1 MATERIKRPQD
12 EGDISPEQLARINR
26 ALADSAAG
34 RVYDN
39 LTTEA
44 LERFVAL
51 GDVEAQAL
59 LAEPD
64 ALRHWFS
71 RHAV

>member
-1 MATERIKRPQD
+1 MAMERAHEPRDDDRLTPDQ
-12 EGDISPEQLARINR
+12 EARIDR

-39 LTTEA
+39 VTTEA

-51 GDVEAQAL
+51 DEAEARSL
-59 LAEPD
+59 LADPD
-64 ALRHWFS
+64 ALRLWLAS
-71 RHAV
+71 HA

>member
-1 MATERIKRPQD
+1 MATERVKRSQD
-12 EGDISPEQLARINR
+12 EEDISPEQLACIKR

-51 GDVEAQAL
+51 DDAEAQDL
-59 LAEPD
+59 LADPN
-64 ALRHWFS
+64 ALRQWF
-71 RHAV
+71 AIL

>member
-26 ALADSAAG
+26 ALTDSAAG

-51 GDVEAQAL
+51 DDAEAQDL
-59 LAEPD
+59 LADPD
-64 ALRHWFS
+64 ALRQWFAT
-71 RHAV
+71 HA